1 MVRAHAAG
9 SLPVSRSTCTRPV
22 LEAAARGG
30 RASETPIQLRL
41 SVADENHRYFCMPFG
56 SSFSRADALVYAS
69 CSALRFRRQAAV
81 RTLVRLHAART
92 VVDRIAA
99 VDDITTYVDAGVQC
113 AAPLSP
119 PLWHSGA
126 ALHPST
132 QARRSSAD
140 LRHGPGHGGRS
151 DQQMRHFPCRDQR
164 RHRLRVRSPT
174 PNPNPADASTLPGGL
189 MGHLRGLRP
198 NPGRAARNHPPRP
211 LQCALSWGSV
221 RPVAGWVVC
230 SRKIMKIMNVRA
242 RPTAGARASAAAPW
256 RAEMPS

>member
-9 SLPVSRSTCTRPV
+9 SLPVSHSACTRPV
-22 LEAAARGG
+22 LEAAALGG

-69 CSALRFRRQAAV
+69 CSALQFRRQAAV
-81 RTLVRLHAART
+81 RTLVHLHAART

-126 ALHPST
+126 PLHPST
-132 QARRSSAD
+132 QARRSSVD
-140 LRHGPGHGGRS
+140 LRRDGRS
-151 DQQMRHFPCRDQR
+151 DQQVRHFPCRDQR

-189 MGHLRGLRP
+189 MGHLRGLRH
-198 NPGRAARNHPPRP
+198 NPAAWPGPIHLGRCRARFLLRSRVRSPWLGRV
-211 LQCALSWGSV
+211 GVERV
-221 RPVAGWVVC
+221 RPDV
-230 SRKIMKIMNVRA
+230 
-242 RPTAGARASAAAPW
+242 
-256 RAEMPS
+256 